1 MSKEPMNQ
9 DAFVERIAKV
19 MRTAESPDATFEARA
34 MSAVHAAARAER
46 SADARR
52 SWWLRPRSVRFTPLA
67 ALAMAAG
74 FAAIVLVGSSSISG
88 TLLPSVPGEG
98 ARQTVGST
106 ERDTV
111 HVVRFLFVD
120 SAATRVAL
128 VGGFNQWKKDALLL
142 RQVGTTGVW
151 SVDVPLHGGRYEY
164 AFVVYDQ
171 DGERWVADRF
181 APSTRDEFGTETSL
195 ISVATRGS

>member
-1 MSKEPMNQ
+1 
-9 DAFVERIAKV
+9 
-19 MRTAESPDATFEARA
+19 
-34 MSAVHAAARAER
+34 
-46 SADARR
+46 
-52 SWWLRPRSVRFTPLA
+52 
-67 ALAMAAG
+67 MAAG
-74 FAAIVLVGSSSISG
+74 FAAIVLAGGSSIRG
-88 TLLPSVPGEG
+88 TLVRSVPGED
-98 ARQTVGST
+98 ARQIVRST
-106 ERDTV
+106 DRDTV

-120 SAATRVAL
+120 STATRVAL
-128 VGGFNQWKKDALLL
+128 VGAFNQWKKDAVLL

-195 ISVATRGS
+195 ISLTTRGS